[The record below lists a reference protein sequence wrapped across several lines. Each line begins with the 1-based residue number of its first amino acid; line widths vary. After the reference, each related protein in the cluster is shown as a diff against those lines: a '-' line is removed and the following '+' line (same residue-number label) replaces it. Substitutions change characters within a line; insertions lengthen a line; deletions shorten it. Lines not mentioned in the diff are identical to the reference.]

1 MAKEKN
7 PIPGITGLS
16 VQSLADRKKSRE
28 DRRLKKTQPSRIVID
43 LMSLFALALFVGSEF
58 FFFPLAD
65 KEFTDRSSTLVVELA
80 LLGGRTQDSM
90 EKFDTKLAEFKVA
103 TYGKPRDVAA
113 IGIDLDRILAYEV
126 QYLRYFIPAGMV
138 LVDELDRL
146 KLLTSQTTSWEKTDE
161 GKQILEAVKKIKLIQ
176 PRLNKCY
183 QDALSRQ
190 QTIDG
195 ALSEGP
201 NDKTRVD
208 LSIASINS
216 IGDLFKGKTGRWMT
230 CRSDLEEFDR
240 QLVSMTAN
248 YSFVVEQLENRAI
261 WDRRLRLILK
271 ALATL
276 ILAICGAT
284 YRNKW
289 LKAATKS
296 FGG

>member
-1 MAKEKN
+1 
-7 PIPGITGLS
+7 
-16 VQSLADRKKSRE
+16 
-28 DRRLKKTQPSRIVID
+28 
-43 LMSLFALALFVGSEF
+43 
-58 FFFPLAD
+58 
-65 KEFTDRSSTLVVELA
+65 
-80 LLGGRTQDSM
+80 M
-90 EKFDTKLAEFKVA
+90 EKFDAKLAEFKIA
-103 TYGKPRDVAA
+103 TYGKSRDIAA
-113 IGIDLDRILAYEV
+113 IGVDLDKILAYEV
-126 QYLRYFIPAGMV
+126 QYLGYFIPAGMV
-138 LVDELDRL
+138 LADELDRL
-146 KLLTSQTTSWEKTDE
+146 KLLVSQTTSWENTGE
-161 GKQILEAVKKIKLIQ
+161 GRQILEAVKNIKVLQ
-176 PRLNKCY
+176 PRLNECY

-190 QTIDG
+190 RTIDA

-216 IGDLFKGKTGRWMT
+216 IGDLLKGKTGRWMT

-248 YSFVVEQLENRAI
+248 YSFVVEQLENRAT
-261 WDRRLRLILK
+261 WDRRLRLMLK

-289 LKAATKS
+289 LKAATNS